1 MKFLGPIPKW
11 DFYNSIQVR
20 WIGIH
25 VAEDGGLAVA
35 IFIYAYIQAALREN
49 SMALM
54 IKVNKNIELQN
65 LERKCLLISLSAGT
79 NCLR

>member
-1 MKFLGPIPKW
+1 M
-11 DFYNSIQVR
+11 
-20 WIGIH
+20 
-25 VAEDGGLAVA
+25 AEDGGLAIA
-35 IFIYAYIQAALREN
+35 IFIYASIQAALREN